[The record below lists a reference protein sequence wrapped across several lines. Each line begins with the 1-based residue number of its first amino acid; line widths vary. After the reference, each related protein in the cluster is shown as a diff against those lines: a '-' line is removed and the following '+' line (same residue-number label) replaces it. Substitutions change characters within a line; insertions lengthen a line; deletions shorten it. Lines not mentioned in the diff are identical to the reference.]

1 MLNPRKSEIFKEYI
15 MNSEKYVKVAVKGV
29 SFHFDTEYSYL
40 LPERYKRS
48 VSIGTRVEVPFGRG
62 NRRTPALVLYI
73 GDISELMEGM
83 ELKSIAAVL
92 DEAPLF
98 NDEAINIIK
107 MLKNT
112 TFCTYYDA
120 VKCVLP
126 AGTDLKPVF
135 SYTAIE
141 NEANVDYSALSPS
154 AGEVFRYLCAKG
166 KYIKQ
171 EKIFKDLG
179 LNSSSN
185 ALEELV
191 KKGLAAQNL
200 QSVRK
205 TGDLKVLFAELA
217 EGEEAVFEQRLT
229 AKQRLVLQLLL
240 EIGSASV
247 REICSFTGVSSSVV
261 TALSNKGCIKIFERE
276 VLRRPKTVALQ
287 QEPDETTLNAQQ
299 KKAYNVLKS
308 LYNAQKSDAALL
320 YGITGSG
327 KTQVYLK
334 LVEDAVNDG
343 KGVIVMVPEIS
354 LTPQALSIFH
364 SKFPDKVA
372 VFHSGLSAGERIDEW
387 KRVNSGQAVIALG
400 TRSAVFAPVKNL
412 GIIVIDEEQEHTYKS
427 EMPPKYHARDVAK
440 FRCAYNNALL
450 LLCSA
455 TPSVE
460 TYKRALDGRI
470 TLVTIKKRYGNSV
483 LPNVLTVDTSQTT
496 GSLSNQLYDELESCL
511 NNKKQAILLINR
523 RGFNTFACCTLC
535 KKVAVCPNCSISL
548 TYHRADNKLMCHCC
562 GYTKAYTTTC
572 EYCKN
577 EGINYYGT
585 GTQKIEEEIARV
597 FPASGIL
604 RMDADTTRSRYSYEE
619 KLGEFSRGK
628 YDILI
633 GTQMV
638 AKGLD
643 FPDVTL
649 VGVISVDREL
659 YNDDFRSAERTFD
672 LLTQVIG
679 RSGRRN
685 TQGQAIIQSVNP
697 NNEIISLAANQDFE
711 AFYETEIVLR
721 RAMLYPPFCDICSI
735 LFISESEAAA
745 HKSAKQFFNMVVAA
759 VKGDYSDV
767 AVKLMGPVKPKID
780 KINNKHRYKLTI
792 KCKNNT
798 AFRQM
803 MSSLITE
810 YSRKQNKPAVSISV
824 DINAFE

>member
-1 MLNPRKSEIFKEYI
+1 

-40 LPERYKRS
+40 LPEKYTRS
-48 VSIGTRVEVPFGRG
+48 VLIGTRVEVPFGRG

-73 GDISELMEGM
+73 GDISELSDGM

-98 NDEAINIIK
+98 NDEAIQIIK
-107 MLKNT
+107 RLKDT

-135 SYTAIE
+135 SYTVIA
-141 NEANVDYSALSPS
+141 NEADVDFSALSPS
-154 AGEVFRYLCAKG
+154 ACEVFRYLSGKG
-166 KYIKQ
+166 KYVKL
-171 EKIFKDLG
+171 EKILKDLG
-179 LNSSSN
+179 LDSSSN
-185 ALEELV
+185 VLDELV

-205 TGDLKVLFAELA
+205 TGDLKILFAELA
-217 EGEEAVFEQRLT
+217 EDEEALFARKLT
-229 AKQRLVLQLLL
+229 VKQRSVLQLLL

-247 REICSFTGVSSSVV
+247 REICSFTGVSSAVV
-261 TALSNKGCIKIFERE
+261 TALSKKGCIRIFERE
-276 VLRRPKTVALQ
+276 VLRRPKTVLLP
-287 QEPDETTLNAQQ
+287 QEPEGARLNAQQ
-299 KKAYNVLKS
+299 KKAYSALKS
-308 LYNAQKSDAALL
+308 LYDLEKASAALL

-334 LVEDAVNDG
+334 LIEDAVNDG
-343 KGVIVMVPEIS
+343 KGIIVMVPEIS

-364 SKFPDKVA
+364 SRFPDKVA

-387 KRVNSGQAVIALG
+387 KRVNNGQAVIALG

-427 EMPPKYHARDVAK
+427 EMQPKYHARDVAK

-450 LLCSA
+450 LFCSA

-460 TYKRALDGRI
+460 TYKKALDGKI
-470 TLVTIKKRYGNSV
+470 TLVTLKQRYGNSV
-483 LPNVLTVDTSQTT
+483 LPKVLTVDTSQTI
-496 GSLSNQLYDELESCL
+496 GSLSNQLYDELENCL
-511 NNKKQAILLINR
+511 SNKKQAILLINR

-535 KKVAVCPNCSISL
+535 KKIAVCPNCSISL

-562 GYTKAYTTTC
+562 GYSKAYTTTC

-577 EGINYYGT
+577 ESINYYGT
-585 GTQKIEEEIARV
+585 GTQKIEEEISRV
-597 FPASGIL
+597 FPTSRIL
-604 RMDADTTRSRYSYEE
+604 RMDADTTGSRYSYED
-619 KLGEFSRGK
+619 KLGDFSCGK

-679 RSGRRN
+679 RSGRRS
-685 TQGQAIIQSVNP
+685 TQGKAVIQSVNP
-697 NNEIISLAANQDFE
+697 DNEIISLAAKQDFE
-711 AFYETEIVLR
+711 AFYKTEIVLR
-721 RAMLYPPFCDICSI
+721 KAMLYPPFCDICTI

-745 HKSAKQFFNMVVAA
+745 HKSAKRFFDMIVSA
-759 VKGDYSDV
+759 VKGDFCDV
-767 AVKLMGPVKPKID
+767 AVKLMGPIKPRID
-780 KINNKHRYKLTI
+780 KINNKHRYKLTV
-792 KCKNNT
+792 KCKNNIR
-798 AFRQM
+798 FRQM
-803 MSSLITE
+803 MSLLIIE
-810 YSRKQNKPAVSISV
+810 YNKKQNKPAVSISV